1 MLTWVLARDLVGVGL
16 TFYKQVVSK
25 KKKKSKA
32 VRFTFFDRIITYYF
46 FL

>member
-25 KKKKSKA
+25 KSKA
-32 VRFTFFDRIITYYF
+32 VRFIFFDRIITLLF